1 MIREENK
8 MKKGKELLALLFSL
22 VLLCSCQNDKEEA
35 KSEESKVMD
44 TIMGTVDDKDFLSA
58 SMSDTPRTVDL
69 EIADTVNT
77 SKLKKAINTQLKNQD
92 IRPYTI
98 NVSQR
103 NMDIVKKERRWS
115 EVYSSIFDEVFTKN
129 GYKGFGIQPVN
140 FESNQPFTLA
150 IHTTINNSDPGA
162 KDFGKKIE
170 KEVDDLLKTKKVNKW
185 IENDLYTV
193 EIYSQ
198 DEQKIN

>member
-1 MIREENK
+1 
-8 MKKGKELLALLFSL
+8 MKKGKGLLLPLLLATLLSA
-22 VLLCSCQNDKEEA
+22 CQQNDIEEA
-35 KSEESKVMD
+35 KSEEEKVMD
-44 TIMGTVDDKDFLSA
+44 TIVETVDEKDFLSA

-77 SKLKKAINTQLKNQD
+77 SKLKKAINTQLKNQE

-129 GYKGFGIQPVN
+129 GYKGFGIRSVN
-140 FESNQPFTLA
+140 FESNQPVILA
-150 IHTTINNSDPGA
+150 IHT
-162 KDFGKKIE
+162 
-170 KEVDDLLKTKKVNKW
+170 
-185 IENDLYTV
+185 
-193 EIYSQ
+193 
-198 DEQKIN
+198 

>member
-1 MIREENK
+1 
-8 MKKGKELLALLFSL
+8 MKKGKGLLLPLLLATLLSA
-22 VLLCSCQNDKEEA
+22 CQQNDKEEA
-35 KSEESKVMD
+35 KSEEAKVID
-44 TIMGTVDDKDFLSA
+44 TIMETVDEKDFLSA

-77 SKLKKAINTQLKNQD
+77 SKLKKAINTQLKNQE

-129 GYKGFGIQPVN
+129 GYKGFGIRSVN
-140 FESNQPFTLA
+140 FESNQPVILA
-150 IHTTINNSDPGA
+150 IHTTINNSEPGA

-170 KEVDDLLKTKKVNKW
+170 KQISDLLKTKKVKQW
-185 IENDLYTV
+185 IENDSYTI
-193 EIYSQ
+193 EIFSQ
-198 DEQKIN
+198 DNQKLN

>member
-1 MIREENK
+1 
-8 MKKGKELLALLFSL
+8 MKKGKGLLLPLLLATLLSA
-22 VLLCSCQNDKEEA
+22 CQQNDIEEA
-35 KSEESKVMD
+35 KSEEEKVMD
-44 TIMGTVDDKDFLSA
+44 TIVETVDEKDFLSA

-103 NMDIVKKERRWS
+103 NMDVVKKEGRWD
-115 EVYSSIFDEVFTKN
+115 EVYSSILDEVFTKN
-129 GYKGFGIQPVN
+129 GYKGFGIKPVN
-140 FESNQPFTLA
+140 FESNQPFILA
-150 IHTTINNSDPGA
+150 IHTTINNSEPGA

-170 KEVDDLLKTKKVNKW
+170 KQISDLLKTKKVKKW
-185 IENDLYTV
+185 IENDSYTI
-193 EIYSQ
+193 EIFSQ
-198 DEQKIN
+198 DNQKLN

>member
-1 MIREENK
+1 MN
-8 MKKGKELLALLFSL
+8 KGKGLLLPLLLATLLSA
-22 VLLCSCQNDKEEA
+22 CQQNDKEEA
-35 KSEESKVMD
+35 KSEEAKVMD
-44 TIMGTVDDKDFLSA
+44 TIMETVDEKDFLSA

-129 GYKGFGIQPVN
+129 GYKGFGIRSVN
-140 FESNQPFTLA
+140 FESNQPVILA
-150 IHTTINNSDPGA
+150 INSTIHSSDPQA
-162 KDFGKKIE
+162 KELGKKIE
-170 KEVDDLLKTKKVNKW
+170 KQISDLLKTKKVKQW
-185 IENDLYTV
+185 IENDSYTI
-193 EIYSQ
+193 EIFSQ
-198 DEQKIN
+198 DSQKLN

>member
-1 MIREENK
+1 
-8 MKKGKELLALLFSL
+8 MKSGKTLFTLLFSL
-22 VLLCSCQNDKEEA
+22 VLLCSFRIEKGEE

-44 TIMGTVDDKDFLSA
+44 TIMETVGDKDFLSA
-58 SMSDTPRTVDL
+58 SMNDTPGTVDL
-69 EIADTVNT
+69 EIADNVN
-77 SKLKKAINTQLKNQD
+77 SNKIKKAINAQLKNQD

-103 NMDIVKKERRWS
+103 NMDIVKKEHRWS
-115 EVYSSIFDEVFTKN
+115 EVYASIFHEVFTKS

-150 IHTTINNSDPGA
+150 IHTTINNKDLGA

-170 KEVDDLLKTKKVNKW
+170 KEINDLLKTKKVKKW
-185 IENDLYTV
+185 IENDSYTV
-193 EIYSQ
+193 EIYNQ

>member
-44 TIMGTVDDKDFLSA
+44 TIMETVDDKDFLSA

-77 SKLKKAINTQLKNQD
+77 SKLKKRL
-92 IRPYTI
+92 
-98 NVSQR
+98 
-103 NMDIVKKERRWS
+103 
-115 EVYSSIFDEVFTKN
+115 
-129 GYKGFGIQPVN
+129 
-140 FESNQPFTLA
+140 TL
-150 IHTTINNSDPGA
+150 N
-162 KDFGKKIE
+162 
-170 KEVDDLLKTKKVNKW
+170 
-185 IENDLYTV
+185 
-193 EIYSQ
+193 
-198 DEQKIN
+198 

>member
-1 MIREENK
+1 
-8 MKKGKELLALLFSL
+8 MKKGKELFALLFSL
-22 VLLCSCQNDKEEA
+22 VLLCSCQNDQEEG

-44 TIMGTVDDKDFLSA
+44 IITETVDDKDFLSA

-98 NVSQR
+98 NVNQR
-103 NMDIVKKERRWS
+103 NMDIVKKERRWDN
-115 EVYSSIFDEVFTKN
+115 VYSSILNEVFTKN
-129 GYKGFGIQPVN
+129 GYKGFGIKPVN

-170 KEVDDLLKTKKVNKW
+170 KEIDDLLKTKKVNKW
-185 IENDLYTV
+185 IENDSYTV

>member
-1 MIREENK
+1 
-8 MKKGKELLALLFSL
+8 MKKRKELFVLLFSL
-22 VLLCSCQNDKEEA
+22 TLVCSCQNDKEEA
-35 KSEESKVMD
+35 KSEEAKVMD
-44 TIMGTVDDKDFLSA
+44 TIMETVDEKDFLSA
-58 SMSDTPRTVDL
+58 SMSDTPKTVDL

-77 SKLKKAINTQLKNQD
+77 SKLKKTINTQLKNQG

-115 EVYSSIFDEVFTKN
+115 EVYSSIFYEVFTKN
-129 GYKGFGIQPVN
+129 GYKGFGIKEVN

-170 KEVDDLLKTKKVNKW
+170 KEIDDLLKTKKVKKW
-185 IENDLYTV
+185 IENDSYTV

>member
-1 MIREENK
+1 
-8 MKKGKELLALLFSL
+8 MKKGKGLLLPLLLATLLSA
-22 VLLCSCQNDKEEA
+22 CQQSDKEEA
-35 KSEESKVMD
+35 KSEETKVMD

-77 SKLKKAINTQLKNQD
+77 SKLKKAINTQLKNQE

-129 GYKGFGIQPVN
+129 GYKGFGIRSVN
-140 FESNQPFTLA
+140 FESNQPVILA
-150 IHTTINNSDPGA
+150 IHTTINNSEPGA

-170 KEVDDLLKTKKVNKW
+170 KQISDLLKTKKVKQW
-185 IENDLYTV
+185 IENDSYTI
-193 EIYSQ
+193 EIFSQ
-198 DEQKIN
+198 DNQKLN

>member
-1 MIREENK
+1 
-8 MKKGKELLALLFSL
+8 MKKRKGVILPL
-22 VLLCSCQNDKEEA
+22 VLAILLGACQQNDKEEA
-35 KSEESKVMD
+35 KSEEEKVID
-44 TIMGTVDDKDFLSA
+44 TIVETVDEKDFLSA

-103 NMDIVKKERRWS
+103 NMDIIKKERRWS

-129 GYKGFGIQPVN
+129 GYKGFGIKPVN

-162 KDFGKKIE
+162 KEFGKKIE
-170 KEVDDLLKTKKVNKW
+170 KEVDDLLKVKKVNKW
-185 IENDLYTV
+185 IENDLYTIEV
-193 EIYSQ
+193 YSQ
-198 DEQKIN
+198 EKQRIN

>member
-1 MIREENK
+1 
-8 MKKGKELLALLFSL
+8 MKKGKGLLLPLLLATLLSA
-22 VLLCSCQNDKEEA
+22 CQQNDIEEA
-35 KSEESKVMD
+35 KSEEEKVMD
-44 TIMGTVDDKDFLSA
+44 TIVETVDEKDFLSA

-77 SKLKKAINTQLKNQD
+77 SKLKKAINTQLKNQE

-129 GYKGFGIQPVN
+129 GYKGFGIRSVN
-140 FESNQPFTLA
+140 FESNQPVILA
-150 IHTTINNSDPGA
+150 IHTTINNSEPGA

-170 KEVDDLLKTKKVNKW
+170 KQISDLLKTKKVKQW
-185 IENDLYTV
+185 IENDSYTI
-193 EIYSQ
+193 EIFSQ
-198 DEQKIN
+198 DNQKLN